1 MLATTPLSS
10 PSHYAGA
17 RSVATD
23 AATVSRSQVLLV
35 VAAVVGIAAIA
46 APSIVIPVVVIGGIL
61 AAAGYGLLGLGEALE
76 PLAEGR
82 VAAASITYVPFN
94 R

>member
-17 RSVATD
+17 RSVVSD
-23 AATVSRSQVLLV
+23 AATVSRSQVLLAIA
-35 VAAVVGIAAIA
+35 AAVAIAAIA
-46 APSIVIPVVVIGGIL
+46 APTIVIPVVVIGGIL

>member
-10 PSHYAGA
+10 PSHYAGN

-23 AATVSRSQVLLV
+23 AVTVSRSQALLV
-35 VAAVVGIAAIA
+35 AAAVVVIAALA
-46 APSIVIPVVVIGGIL
+46 APSIVVPVVVLGGIL
-61 AAAGYGLLGLGEALE
+61 AAAGYGLMGLGEALE

>member
-1 MLATTPLSS
+1 
-10 PSHYAGA
+10 
-17 RSVATD
+17 
-23 AATVSRSQVLLV
+23 
-35 VAAVVGIAAIA
+35 
-46 APSIVIPVVVIGGIL
+46 L

-82 VAAASITYVPFN
+82 VTAASITYVPFN

>member
-17 RSVATD
+17 RSVATE
-23 AATVSRSQVLLV
+23 AATVSRSQVLLA

>member
-1 MLATTPLSS
+1 MLATTPVSS
-10 PSHYAGA
+10 PSHHVGTRAA
-17 RSVATD
+17 ATD
-23 AATVSRSQVLLV
+23 AVTLSRTQIV
-35 VAAVVGIAAIA
+35 VALAVVVGIAAIA
-46 APSIVIPVVVIGGIL
+46 APSVVIPVVVIVGIL
-61 AAAGYGLLGLGEALE
+61 GAAAYGLAGLGEALE

>member
-1 MLATTPLSS
+1 MLATTPISS
-10 PSHYAGA
+10 PSHYAGT
-17 RSVATD
+17 RSVAQD
-23 AATVSRSQVLLV
+23 AVTLSRTQVLLA
-35 VAAVVGIAAIA
+35 VAVTVGIAAIA
-46 APSIVIPVVVIGGIL
+46 APSIVIPVVVVVGIL
-61 AAAGYGLLGLGEALE
+61 AGAWYGLMGLGEALE

>member
-23 AATVSRSQVLLV
+23 AATLSRTQVLLAV
-35 VAAVVGIAAIA
+35 AVVIGIAAIA
-46 APSIVIPVVVIGGIL
+46 APSVVIPVVVVVGIL

>member
-1 MLATTPLSS
+1 MLATSPLSS
-10 PSHYAGA
+10 PSHYAGT
-17 RSVATD
+17 RSVASD
-23 AATVSRSQVLLV
+23 AVTVSRAQVLLV
-35 VAAVVGIAAIA
+35 VAAVVVIAAIA
-46 APSIVIPVVVIGGIL
+46 APAIVIPVVVIGGIM

-82 VAAASITYVPFN
+82 VAAATITYVPFN

>member
-17 RSVATD
+17 RSVATE
-23 AATVSRSQVLLV
+23 AATVSRSQVLLAV
-35 VAAVVGIAAIA
+35 AVVIGIAAVA
-46 APSIVIPVVVIGGIL
+46 APSIVIPVVVTVGIL

-82 VAAASITYVPFN
+82 VTAASITYVPFN

>member
-10 PSHYAGA
+10 PSHYAGV
-17 RSVATD
+17 RSVASD

-35 VAAVVGIAAIA
+35 VAAVVGIAAHRRPA
-46 APSIVIPVVVIGGIL
+46 VVIPVVVIGGIL

-82 VAAASITYVPFN
+82 VAAAAITYVPFN

>member
-10 PSHYAGA
+10 PSHYAGP

-23 AATVSRSQVLLV
+23 AATLSRTQVLLA

>member
-23 AATVSRSQVLLV
+23 ASTLSRTQVVLAL
-35 VAAVVGIAAIA
+35 AVVIGIAAIA
-46 APSIVIPVVVIGGIL
+46 APSIVIPAVVVVGIL
-61 AAAGYGLLGLGEALE
+61 AAAAYGLLGLNEALE

>member
-10 PSHYAGA
+10 PSHYAGQ
-17 RSVATD
+17 RSVVTD
-23 AATVSRSQVLLV
+23 AATVSRSQVLLA